1 VTSTAD
7 VAQTAR
13 CLLRNIDKRKVGGAA
28 PNLDSDQLGV
38 TMHLMEK
45 AVNGCLAK
53 KHETILKSVLNGH
66 NFSREPFLGARRPG

>member
-13 CLLRNIDKRKVGGAA
+13 CLLRNIDKRKVGAPR

-38 TMHLMEK
+38 TMHLTEK
-45 AVNGCLAK
+45 SVNGRLTK

-66 NFSREPFLGARRPG
+66 NFSREPSFAGAKAG